1 MGECSWAR
9 EDWMSYSYGGDMV
22 EEVED
27 PYSLDLCGI
36 F

>member
-1 MGECSWAR
+1 MGECSCAR
-9 EDWMSYSYGGDMV
+9 EDWMSYRYGGDMV
-22 EEVED
+22 EEVD